1 MNQVINK
8 FDFTVIDYTT
18 TQYGY
23 LFTVGITGSRPEDYR
38 FIYMPYSRY
47 PSVLMLDFYMA
58 RSISHGFNHQLVE
71 AIRKDLEGEERF
83 IVLSDAKQDKEGLL
97 RSSMEGSS
105 SATKQGDVMEFSFE
119 MERSALIEALEMDH
133 QDEGHRPEGLKD
145 SFIHENMSEGWRVDN
160 DKELKIVRN
169 LGLTRNFVKNLDKLE
184 PGKISFRVSEFGMIA
199 DYADSAEQDSSSEL
213 EIKQW
218 IHAVRNDKP
227 DMDVAEVF
235 EKVEKIIGR
244 RTQNDFLLEAIQDHF
259 RSTELESSLQSRKV
273 SKQDVEFLYRDLLG
287 LRDGHKETFAE
298 QAAMMGKRVDDHQ
311 QLSILSDMSTAY
323 IRRFQEIKYMHFDRT
338 LPLAQRISNT
348 SQLTLMQTLG
358 TAMRETTFTGMTT
371 GRIVQAVRDIEEKM
385 FLSQLNQARRVIEN
399 ELTTH
404 ESVLAKLKDRQYP
417 TALHTDMRSTREVN
431 EQLYFHD
438 DLIQSSRDQ
447 HRNALVFRASNT
459 LWHPLQAHRIID
471 KHPATTASGIILAS
485 RDIGTI
491 TDVERQ
497 FPWAVRDQAEDMNVI
512 GDLTTGQR
520 VYLEK
525 MYIEHER
532 PKARRIYVVHSEVDR
547 HAERGYRESREHGF
561 VFRDLQESRRISK
574 APGYMERESR
584 LGKRVIAEALEILNK
599 QSLGERES
607 KLDSYI
613 ENNFHTAK
621 TEKRNLYI
629 PNSEEGAARE
639 TAFESYAAGSITADR
654 ALAHDLWLPE
664 SEDQLADK
672 ELLRSTMLEKLNSYG
687 KNDEQKHIHLTEKPL
702 LLHRERKKL
711 HLETLRQSIRDRSRP
726 SMIRDELL
734 DKLVGGGWLG
744 NKAYPG
750 YLDEEFIVGE
760 ILENS
765 PAVILEMMMEAVNNA
780 DASVYFDEPFLAGV
794 RERIDALVNCGIL
807 TADKEATRSGIIS
820 FNFEGAKES
829 QPGDIGTEL
838 AEASRELSMAV
849 LEDES
854 RSAELNRRNSTLE
867 TDIFEGV
874 KIKEDQHGEITEVIY
889 GADFNARPA
898 IIEFEDS
905 LGYLNPGG
913 ALFPDD
919 PAYEGSQVERRGQAF
934 DEYGIGAKYKRDGMV
949 LDHDVVSSNMNR
961 ESVIHT
967 EFNMGGVSRD
977 RYGMMDDEYT
987 MGGTNLRQMLLNS
1000 EYAIGT
1006 TKTREGYSFDQQ
1018 PISTNPTREGL
1029 ISGEYSIGTA
1039 KIRQLYLNE
1048 SYSIGMIEPRQAA
1061 TDIDYSLATMEWRS
1075 ALLSD
1080 DYSISSAKY
1089 RNGVAEIGYT
1099 LGSMWARESAMNIE
1113 FNAGTRQAWESTL
1126 INNASEAIRVDR
1138 DGSVQDEIS
1147 LATAIMKYANLDDML
1162 TAHSIMRKGQFN
1174 VEIISN
1180 NMNRLSLMLEDNHS
1194 TRILKEAS
1202 VHEIESEVVKLSL
1215 SELHDEG
1222 CYGGKGFRDT
1232 ELVELIYDSI
1242 KSTKDS
1248 ALDHDMI
1255 LGYKHTHDAYLHETT
1270 DSTIEKLANLEE
1282 QLIADK
1288 PQNGYLD
1295 LTLPLGGTNLKYADV
1310 PVESVGGTGLSY
1322 GDIPVEIV
1330 GGTNLK
1336 YGDVP
1341 VEIVGGTNL
1350 KYGTTEIVLSADK
1363 PQYGNME
1370 ENLLADKPQ
1379 HGYLEENMY
1388 GLKNA
1393 KDSTMDEQIHALK
1406 NGKEADLIQ
1415 TLELN
1420 KKDRSAFLHENLFG
1434 GKAERWAHTHET
1446 INDVVKLRNGL
1457 LDQDMFYG
1465 NKEFNESILD
1475 MELVGFQYK
1484 QIDLIQS
1491 EYSYLKTRDV
1501 HIEDNS
1507 FMSSRSSYDA
1517 YNHQLDSGMKLLRS
1531 TTLDWEQ
1538 FAAGKMDRYGHSHE
1552 MESGVGGER
1561 AGEHFDGIY
1570 GTTLQRFAFS
1580 GDELSYGSSL
1590 PYTSYVVNDGE
1601 SFGSKLIDPGYL
1613 SKDDFKGITEERESS
1628 IERELPTGT
1637 ANARLSEIENP
1648 DSLMASFEERC
1659 SQVITGFIFA
1669 ERPEKRAEYLEQLHA
1684 FLPERTAHL
1693 MELYHEAKME
1703 PRESFTLTDHPVAER
1718 ESAEAYIP
1726 MMDTMAQGLIFDYSE
1741 DLLDRG
1747 MDPEDWEGGLGV
1759 PEDYDPNDPFNVYYP
1774 YSKDM
1779 DALELSQSD
1788 DWTKFGQ
1795 GDWDRDQLLGK
1806 FYSKEDTK
1814 DISGWYRNNFLAE
1827 TYKFSID
1834 FKVDTSTDGDGAGII
1849 FKYFD
1854 EHNYWMF
1861 MVHGGD
1867 SDNSLDMRTPMQL
1880 YKIVAGNPTA
1890 VGSPMQPFKWE
1901 KDKWYTLSVS
1911 VMQNKIQIYTDSK
1924 LQYDLT
1930 GTD

>member
-23 LFTVGITGSRPEDYR
+23 LFTVGTTGSRPEDYR

-1561 AGEHFDGIY
+1561 AVSILMG
-1570 GTTLQRFAFS
+1570 
-1580 GDELSYGSSL
+1580 
-1590 PYTSYVVNDGE
+1590 YTGPHSRG
-1601 SFGSKLIDPGYL
+1601 LH
-1613 SKDDFKGITEERESS
+1613 
-1628 IERELPTGT
+1628 
-1637 ANARLSEIENP
+1637 
-1648 DSLMASFEERC
+1648 
-1659 SQVITGFIFA
+1659 SQV
-1669 ERPEKRAEYLEQLHA
+1669 
-1684 FLPERTAHL
+1684 
-1693 MELYHEAKME
+1693 
-1703 PRESFTLTDHPVAER
+1703 
-1718 ESAEAYIP
+1718 
-1726 MMDTMAQGLIFDYSE
+1726 
-1741 DLLDRG
+1741 
-1747 MDPEDWEGGLGV
+1747 
-1759 PEDYDPNDPFNVYYP
+1759 
-1774 YSKDM
+1774 
-1779 DALELSQSD
+1779 
-1788 DWTKFGQ
+1788 
-1795 GDWDRDQLLGK
+1795 
-1806 FYSKEDTK
+1806 
-1814 DISGWYRNNFLAE
+1814 
-1827 TYKFSID
+1827 
-1834 FKVDTSTDGDGAGII
+1834 TS
-1849 FKYFD
+1849 
-1854 EHNYWMF
+1854 
-1861 MVHGGD
+1861 
-1867 SDNSLDMRTPMQL
+1867 
-1880 YKIVAGNPTA
+1880 
-1890 VGSPMQPFKWE
+1890 
-1901 KDKWYTLSVS
+1901 
-1911 VMQNKIQIYTDSK
+1911 
-1924 LQYDLT
+1924 
-1930 GTD
+1930 

>member
-1 MNQVINK
+1 MNQVVNK

-23 LFTVGITGSRPEDYR
+23 LFTVGTTGSRPEDYR

-83 IVLSDAKQDKEGLL
+83 IVLSDAEQDKEGLL
-97 RSSMEGSS
+97 HSSMEGSS

-133 QDEGHRPEGLKD
+133 QDEGHRPGGLKD

-199 DYADSAEQDSSSEL
+199 DYADSAEQDKNSEL

-235 EKVEKIIGR
+235 EKVQKIIGR
-244 RTQNDFLLEAIQDHF
+244 RTQNDSLLEAIQDHF
-259 RSTELESSLQSRKV
+259 RNTELERSHQSRKV
-273 SKQDVEFLYRDLLG
+273 SKQDVEIIYQDLLG
-287 LRDGHKETFAE
+287 FRDDHKETFAE
-298 QAAMMGKRVDDHQ
+298 QAAMIGKRVDDHQ
-311 QLSILSDMSTAY
+311 QLSVLSDMSTAY
-323 IRRFQEIKYMHFDRT
+323 IRRFQEIKYMHLDRM
-338 LPLAQRISNT
+338 LPLSQRVYNT
-348 SQLTLMQTLG
+348 SQLALMQTLG
-358 TAMRETTFTGMTT
+358 TAMRETTFAGTTT
-371 GRIVQAVRDIEEKM
+371 GRIGQAIRDIEENM
-385 FLSQLNQARRVIEN
+385 FLSQLNQATRVIEN

-404 ESVLAKLKDRQYP
+404 ENVLAKLKDRQYP
-417 TALHTDMRSTREVN
+417 TVLHTEMRSTREVDK
-431 EQLYFHD
+431 QLYFHD
-438 DLIQSSRDQ
+438 DLSQSSRDQ
-447 HRNALVFRASNT
+447 HENALVFRPNDT
-459 LWHPLQAHRIID
+459 LWHPLQAHRMID
-471 KHPATTASGIILAS
+471 KHPATTASGIILAA

-497 FPWAVRDQAEDMNVI
+497 FPWAVRDQAKDMNVL

-547 HAERGYRESREHGF
+547 HAEQAYRESAEHGF

-574 APGYMERESR
+574 VPGYVERESR
-584 LGKRVIAEALEILNK
+584 LGKRVAAEALEILNK
-599 QSLGERES
+599 PSLGERKSEF
-607 KLDSYI
+607 DSYI
-613 ENNFHTAK
+613 EDKFHTAK
-621 TEKRNLYI
+621 TEKRNLFI
-629 PNSEEGAARE
+629 PNSEEGAERE
-639 TAFESYAAGSITADR
+639 ASFESYTAASTTAER

-664 SEDQLADK
+664 SEDHLGDK
-672 ELLRSTMLEKLNSYG
+672 ELFRSTMLEKLNSYG
-687 KNDEQKHIHLTEKPL
+687 KNDEQKHVHLTEKPL
-702 LLHRERKKL
+702 VLHRERKKL
-711 HLETLRQSIRDRSRP
+711 HLETILQSIRDRSRP
-726 SMIRDELL
+726 ALVRDELL

-780 DASVYFDEPFLAGV
+780 DASVYFAEPFLAGV
-794 RERIDALVNCGIL
+794 RERIDALIDCGIL
-807 TADKEATRSGIIS
+807 TADIDGTRSGIIS
-820 FNFEGAKES
+820 FNFEGAKEFK
-829 QPGDIGTEL
+829 PGDIGTEL
-838 AEASRELSMAV
+838 AEASKELNITV

-854 RSAELNRRNSTLE
+854 RVAELNRRNSTL
-867 TDIFEGV
+867 DIDVFEGV

-905 LGYLNPGG
+905 LGWLEHEGG
-913 ALFPDD
+913 LFPDD
-919 PAYEGSQVERRGQAF
+919 PMYEGSQVKRRGQAF
-934 DEYGIGAKYKRDGMV
+934 DEHSIGEKDKRKGMA
-949 LDHDVVSSNMNR
+949 LDHHIVSSNMNR

-977 RYGMMDDEYT
+977 RYGMIDEEYT
-987 MGGTNLRQMLLNS
+987 MGGMNLRQMLLNS

-1006 TKTREGYSFDQQ
+1006 SKTREGYSYDQQ
-1018 PISTNPTREGL
+1018 PTSTNPTREGL

-1048 SYSIGMIEPRQAA
+1048 SYSIGMIEPGQAA
-1061 TDIDYSLATMEWRS
+1061 IDIDYSLGTMEWRS

-1080 DYSISSAKY
+1080 DYSVSSAKY
-1089 RNGVAEIGYT
+1089 RNGVAEIEYT
-1099 LGSMWARESAMNIE
+1099 LGSSWVRESAMDIE
-1113 FNAGTRQAWESTL
+1113 FNAGMLQARESTL

-1138 DGSVQDEIS
+1138 YGSVQVEIS
-1147 LATAIMKYANLDDML
+1147 LATTVMKSANLDNMQ
-1162 TAHSIMRKGQFN
+1162 TAHSVMRKGQFN
-1174 VEIISN
+1174 VEILSD
-1180 NMNRLSLMLEDNHS
+1180 NMNRLSLMLEENHS

-1202 VHEIESEVVKLSL
+1202 VHEIESEVVKLRL
-1215 SELHDEG
+1215 SELHGEG
-1222 CYGGKGFRDT
+1222 WYGGKGIRDT
-1232 ELVELIYDSI
+1232 DLVELIYDSI
-1242 KSTKDS
+1242 KNKKDS
-1248 ALDHDMI
+1248 SSDRDVI
-1255 LGYKHTHDAYLHETT
+1255 LAYKHTHDAYLHETT
-1270 DSTIEKLANLEE
+1270 DSTIEKISNLEV

-1379 HGYLEENMY
+1379 YGYLEENMY

-1393 KDSTMDEQIHALK
+1393 KDSTMDEQIHAFK
-1406 NGKEADLIQ
+1406 NGNEADLIQ

-1420 KKDRSAFLHENLFG
+1420 KEDRSAFLPDNLFG
-1434 GKAERWAHTHET
+1434 VKAERWAHSHET
-1446 INDVVKLRNGL
+1446 INDVVKLRNGT

-1491 EYSYLKTRDV
+1491 EYAYLKARDL

-1517 YNHQLDSGMKLLRS
+1517 YNHQLDSGMNLLRS
-1531 TTLDWEQ
+1531 TTLDWGQ

-1552 MESGVGGER
+1552 MERGVGGER

-1570 GTTLQRFAFS
+1570 GTTFQRFAFS

-1601 SFGSKLIDPGYL
+1601 SFGSKLIDQGYL
-1613 SKDDFKGITEERESS
+1613 SEDDLKGITEGRESG
-1628 IERELPTGT
+1628 IERELPTGI
-1637 ANARLSEIENP
+1637 ANARLSEIEDP

-1669 ERPEKRAEYLEQLHA
+1669 ERPEKRADYLEQLHA

-1693 MELYHEAKME
+1693 MEMYHEAKME
-1703 PRESFTLTDHPVAER
+1703 PRESFTLNDHLVAER
-1718 ESAEAYIP
+1718 ESADAYIP

-1806 FYSKEDTK
+1806 FYYKEDTK

-1827 TYKFSID
+1827 TYKFSVD

-1854 EHNYWMF
+1854 EDNYWMF

-1911 VMQNKIQIYTDSK
+1911 VMKNKIQIYTDSK